1 VNRSKF
7 LPRGRAAV
15 CRLTLPMLLAVP
27 MVMGCGSSSA
37 PVMEGRVAIENVA
50 KWRQLY
56 TAEHGGKP
64 PADEQTFL
72 AFIEKKLTER
82 GEAFNPNELLTSPRD
97 GQRFVVQYGDQSPK
111 LGENRVTVHEQ
122 QGYDGKVLVAFESGR
137 SQEVD
142 SAELPNLLAEEPSS

>member
-7 LPRGRAAV
+7 LPRGREALR
-15 CRLTLPMLLAVP
+15 RLTLSMLVTLP
-27 MVMGCGSSSA
+27 MVMGCGRSSA

-56 TAEHGGKP
+56 LADHGGKP

-72 AFIEKKLTER
+72 AFIEMKLKER

-97 GQRFVVQYGDQSPK
+97 GQRFVVQYGEGSPK

-122 QGYDGKVLVAFESGR
+122 QGYDGKVLVAYESGR

-142 SAELPNLLAEEPSS
+142 AAELPSLIAKKS